1 MDFLNSSI
9 VQSERKSVLNVHWKD
24 CCWSW
29 SASTLATWCE
39 ELTHWKSPWCWERVR
54 AGGEGDGRGWDGW
67 MASPTQWT
75 WIWAN
80 SGWQW
85 KTGEPGHGYQKVG
98 RDLATEQQ
106 LVDNV
111 TFTSDVQQNDSVIY
125 IYIYMYVYIYIYI
138 YIYNFFGFF
147 SIVDYHKILN
157 TVPCAIQ

>member
-1 MDFLNSSI
+1 MDFLNWSI

-29 SASTLATWCE
+29 SSNTLATWCE

-80 SGWQW
+80 SGFAQMKNRGAWPGVSKSWTWFSDWTTTTVSWQC
-85 KTGEPGHGYQKVG
+85 
-98 RDLATEQQ
+98 
-106 LVDNV
+106 
-111 TFTSDVQQNDSVIY
+111 Y
-125 IYIYMYVYIYIYI
+125 IHFWCTAKWFSYIYIYI
-138 YIYNFFGFF
+138 FFGFF
-147 SIVDYHKILN
+147 SIVGYHKILN